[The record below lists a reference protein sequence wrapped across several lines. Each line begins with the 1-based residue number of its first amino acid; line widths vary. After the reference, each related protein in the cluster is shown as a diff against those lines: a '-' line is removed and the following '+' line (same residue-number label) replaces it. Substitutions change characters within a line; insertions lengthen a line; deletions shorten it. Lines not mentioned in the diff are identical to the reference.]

1 VIWDSLLKGLGSVLS
16 FFYEVIPSYGVAIIL
31 LTIVVRIA
39 LIPLT
44 IRQTRSMQAMQRLQP
59 RVKELQRKYK
69 GNRQKLNEE
78 LMKLYKEHQVNPLGG
93 CLPLLLQLPVF
104 FALFSVLRSTIPVV
118 AVPTDTTVQASA
130 VPTREA
136 VCHPN
141 TRPTLDPDRRPTE
154 VACEV
159 GGETRTFAIDTW
171 EDEDGTEIQPPPF
184 LFRCAPEAEDP
195 DGDGPQAEVIRAFQC
210 TSPLGTKHIPRDSS
224 LFADV
229 VDHGAPF
236 LGMELS
242 CSPLQAASEVGI
254 RQCGRTG
261 ATGGPVHSIPYF
273 VLVAL
278 MVGSTWYQQR
288 QMQQASAGPGQQ
300 QAQLMGRIMPV
311 FLGFISLQISAGVLV
326 YWVTTNGWQVG
337 QQHIMLRSRAAA
349 PAPPTGSAKSGKS
362 PQSGKGPGGKGSAKE
377 PRGDGSRMK
386 GNAGSRKKRR
396 KR

>member
-1 VIWDSLLKGLGSVLS
+1 MIWDSLLKGLGSILA
-16 FFYEVIPSYGVAIIL
+16 FFYQVIPSYGVAIML
-31 LTIVVRIA
+31 LTILVRIV

-44 IRQTRSMQAMQRLQP
+44 IRQTRSMQAMQRIQP

-118 AVPTDTTVQASA
+118 AVPAPQDAGVPASA
-130 VPTREA
+130 VPAREA

-141 TRPTLDPDRRPTE
+141 TQPTLSGARPTE
-154 VACEV
+154 VVCEV
-159 GGETRTFAIDTW
+159 GGQSRTFQITSGGSW
-171 EDEDGTEIQPPPF
+171 EDEDGSEIEAPPY
-184 LFRCAPEAEDP
+184 LFRCSPQTEDP
-195 DGDGPQAEVIRAFQC
+195 DGDGPKPEVITSFQC
-210 TSPLGTKHIPRDSS
+210 GSPLGTKHIPRESR

-242 CSPLQAASEVGI
+242 CSPLQAGSEVGI

-261 ATGGPVHSIPYF
+261 ATGGPIHAIPYF

-326 YWVTTNGWQVG
+326 YWVTTNAWQVG
-337 QQHIMLRSRAAA
+337 QQHIMLRGRVAA
-349 PAPPTGSAKSGKS
+349 PAPEASAKPGKS
-362 PQSGKGPGGKGSAKE
+362 PQPGKGAGKRAQ
-377 PRGDGSRMK
+377 GDGSKVK

>member
-1 VIWDSLLKGLGSVLS
+1 MIWDGLLKGLGSVLS

-104 FALFSVLRSTIPVV
+104 FALFSVLRSTIPVT
-118 AVPTDTTVQASA
+118 ALPAETVSASA
-130 VPTREA
+130 VPAQEA

-141 TRPTLDPDRRPTE
+141 TEPTLDPDLNPTE
-154 VACEV
+154 VVCEI
-159 GGETRTFAIDTW
+159 GGESRTFRVESW
-171 EDEDGTEIQPPPF
+171 EDEDGRKIEEAPPF
-184 LFRCAPEAEDP
+184 LFRCAPQAEDP
-195 DGDGPQAEVIRAFQC
+195 DGDGPEPEMVQSFLC
-210 TSPLGTKHIPRDSS
+210 NSPLGTKHIPRDSS

-242 CSPLQAASEVGI
+242 CSPLQAASEVNI

-261 ATGGPVHSIPYF
+261 ATGGPVHAIPYF

-326 YWVTTNGWQVG
+326 YWVTTNAWQVG
-337 QQHIMLRSRAAA
+337 QQHIMLRSRAAT
-349 PAPPTGSAKSGKS
+349 PAPPAKGTKSGKPGQPGKPS
-362 PQSGKGPGGKGSAKE
+362 PKGSQ
-377 PRGDGSRMK
+377 GDGSKVK
-386 GNAGSRKKRR
+386 GDAGNRKKRR